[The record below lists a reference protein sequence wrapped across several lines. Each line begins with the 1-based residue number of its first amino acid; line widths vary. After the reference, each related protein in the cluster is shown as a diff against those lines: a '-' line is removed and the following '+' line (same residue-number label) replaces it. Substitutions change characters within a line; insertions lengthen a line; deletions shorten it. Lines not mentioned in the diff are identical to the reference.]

1 VGVKVANA
9 AVVSGQVIDNLNT
22 GKVGLIFVK
31 GDKLNALGFVP
42 VAQALRVS
50 RNVSRNSHDIVATVG

>member
-1 VGVKVANA
+1 VEIANA
-9 AVVSGQVIDNLNT
+9 AVVGSQVIDNLNAC
-22 GKVGLIFVK
+22 KVGLVFVK
-31 GDKLNALGFVP
+31 VNKLHPLCFVP

>member
-1 VGVKVANA
+1 VGVEIANA
-9 AVVSGQVIDNLNT
+9 AVVGSQVIDNLNA

-42 VAQALRVS
+42 VDQTLRVS

>member
-1 VGVKVANA
+1 VGVEIANA

-42 VAQALRVS
+42 VDQTLRVT
-50 RNVSRNSHDIVATVG
+50 RDVACNSHDIVATVG